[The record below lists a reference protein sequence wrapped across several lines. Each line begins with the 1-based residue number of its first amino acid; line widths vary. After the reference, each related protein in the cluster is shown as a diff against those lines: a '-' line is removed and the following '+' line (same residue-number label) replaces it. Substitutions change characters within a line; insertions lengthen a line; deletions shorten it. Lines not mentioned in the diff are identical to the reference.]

1 MKVFCSFAAASIL
14 AVAVLTSASSQA
26 QQPIAQTLS
35 VTKVESVREPAPAI
49 IEVVVALEDG
59 SKATLRMNAFTMS
72 VLRVQLNAI
81 GQ

>member
-1 MKVFCSFAAASIL
+1 MKVFCSFAAAIIL

-26 QQPIAQTLS
+26 QQPIAQTLG

-72 VLRVQLNAI
+72 VLRAQLNAI

>member
-1 MKVFCSFAAASIL
+1 MKVFCSFAAASML

-35 VTKVESVREPAPAI
+35 VTKVESVRESAPAI